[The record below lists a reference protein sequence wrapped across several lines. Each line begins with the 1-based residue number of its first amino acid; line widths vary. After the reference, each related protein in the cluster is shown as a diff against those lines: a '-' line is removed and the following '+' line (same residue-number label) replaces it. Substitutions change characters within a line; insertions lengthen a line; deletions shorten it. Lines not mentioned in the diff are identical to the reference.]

1 MWRLVAA
8 AISLGATARAA
19 IAAIHE
25 PARLLGHRTKPRFRV
40 AAAPRNS
47 DPEGSAILPAVLL
60 RVQAAGDR
68 GPNFVLSASLKPLI
82 PCSKRHH
89 DKVVSA
95 LAYRND
101 SGWRHSY

>member
-47 DPEGSAILPAVLL
+47 DHEGSAILPAVLL

-68 GPNFVLSASLKPLI
+68 GPSFVLNARPQTPHPVLQ
-82 PCSKRHH
+82 RHH

-101 SGWRHSY
+101 SG